1 MHTEPIAALA
11 ASGPGPAVLTIALS
25 AYAALILTSIAFA
38 VSESRR
44 GRRGRAIA
52 ASSVVAALTVLGVVL
67 AILSSI

>member
-1 MHTEPIAALA
+1 MT
-11 ASGPGPAVLTIALS
+11 GPAVLTISLS
-25 AYAALILTSIAFA
+25 AYAAVILISIALA

-52 ASSVVAALTVLGVVL
+52 ASSVVAAMTVLGVVL